1 MDCRWNE
8 IAVNNLVK
16 DFNGFDFEKD
26 FPAVYKRHKALTQR
40 PAVEKVLDMWRATL

>member
-1 MDCRWNE
+1 MDGRWNE

-26 FPAVYKRHKALTQR
+26 FPAVYKWHKALTQR